1 MNKNNEK
8 NTLALVSVVI
18 PCFRCAKTI
27 ERAVASIA
35 LQTQK
40 PAEVILIDDAS
51 DDGTLAVLQNLAKRY
66 LDLDWIKIIALPEN
80 QGASNARNVGW
91 AAATQPYI
99 AFLDADDAWHPKK
112 IEVQYAY
119 MNAHPE
125 VMLCGHEHRVI
136 KQTNAFPDWPIAE
149 SNDIHFHECSWL
161 LSNKFVTPSVMVR
174 RDVHQR
180 FSHGQR
186 YMEDH
191 RLWLEFV
198 YSGALVTK
206 LSVELVA
213 IYKGLFGEMGL
224 SAQLW
229 PMEKGELSNYRY
241 LYDNERINFPQWL
254 SLSVYSLLKFLR
266 RLMICWGWLQ
276 WKK

>member
-1 MNKNNEK
+1 LNKNIQEN
-8 NTLALVSVVI
+8 NTLAKVSVVI
-18 PCFRCAKTI
+18 PCFCCAKTI
-27 ERAVASIA
+27 ERTVVSIA
-35 LQTQK
+35 QQTQK

-51 DDGTLAVLQNLAKRY
+51 YDNTLVVLQNLAKQY
-66 LDLDWIKIIALPEN
+66 FGWIKVIALPEN

-91 AAATQPYI
+91 ATATQPYI
-99 AFLDADDAWHPKK
+99 AFLDADDAWHPMK
-112 IEVQYAY
+112 IEIQYAY
-119 MNAHPE
+119 MSEHAE
-125 VMLCGHEHRVI
+125 VMLCGHGHRFI
-136 KQTNAFPDWPIAE
+136 KQTNAFPDWRVSE
-149 SNDIHFHECSWL
+149 SNDQRFHKWSWL

-198 YSGALVTK
+198 YSGLLVTK

-241 LYDNERINFPQWL
+241 LYDNDRINLPQWL
-254 SLSVYSLLKFLR
+254 SLSAYSLLKFAR
-266 RLMICWGWLQ
+266 RLVIYWGWLR